1 MSVRW
6 AIIGASTIAREWVI
20 GAIREAGG
28 EITALLSSDETR
40 GKAYAEREG
49 IPLVFNDLSRLLSG
63 ADVDAVYISTTNELH
78 REQAIAAARAGK
90 HVLCEKP
97 LATTLAD
104 AHAMHEAARTAGIV
118 MATNHHL
125 RAAATHRAMRDAIRE
140 GRIGKPLSARVFH
153 AGLLPPHL
161 QGWRLERPEAGAGVI
176 LDLTVHDVDSLR
188 FILGEN
194 PVEVL
199 GLSQHAGMAQG
210 GIEDSAMGVVRF
222 ESGLI
227 AQFHD
232 AFTTPFAETGLEVHG
247 TEGSLI
253 GRNIMTQRPV
263 GTVTLRNAAGVTE
276 LPVEGGNLYTA
287 TVSAFHRA
295 MAGEGSP
302 LASVE
307 DGLWSLASGLAAAAS
322 AQSGS
327 VTPVS
332 IALRDPS

>member
-6 AIIGASTIAREWVI
+6 GIIGASTIAREWVI
-20 GAIREAGG
+20 GAIRAAGG
-28 EITALLSSDETR
+28 EITALMSSDSAR
-40 GKAYAEREG
+40 GTAYAEREG
-49 IPLVFNDLSRLLSG
+49 IPGVHTDLGAFLSG
-63 ADVDAVYISTTNELH
+63 SEMDAVYISTTNELH
-78 REQAIAAARAGK
+78 RDQAVAAAAAGK

-97 LATTLAD
+97 LAVTLAD
-104 AHAMHEAARTAGIV
+104 ALDMAEAGRRAGVV

-140 GRIGKPLSARVFH
+140 GRIGRPLSARVFH

-161 QGWRLERPEAGAGVI
+161 QGWRLDRPEAGAGVI

-199 GLSQHAGMAQG
+199 ALTQRAGMARG

-253 GRNIMTQRPV
+253 GRNVMIQRPV
-263 GTVTLRNAAGVTE
+263 GTVTLRNAAGVAE
-276 LPVEGGNLYTA
+276 LPVEGGNLYMA
-287 TVSAFHRA
+287 TIAAFHRA
-295 MAGEGSP
+295 MAGEGHP
-302 LASVE
+302 LATVE
-307 DGLWSLASGLAAAAS
+307 DGLWSLATGLAAAAS
-322 AQSGS
+322 AQTGA
-327 VTPVS
+327 VTPVTL
-332 IALRDPS
+332 AYRDPS